1 MVDSAAILR
10 NRSVDCQRDCYRAR
24 REGERSVTP
33 TGIETEPPGG
43 ARDDGAGTAAWLRA
57 HGVEFAAI
65 AHLVGDVSSRSY
77 SRIVDPSGGTA
88 IVARYPPELA
98 AAQRRFR
105 LAGELLAQ
113 AGIRVPR
120 LLVDDPDAGFAL
132 VEDLGTRTLYE
143 QASTWEAIPSELD
156 AALGAAARIGRLDPA
171 RVGELGCE
179 PLGRELLARELART
193 LELVFEPLGAATPE
207 LRTGLDR
214 LIEELAALPAVA
226 CHRDFMARNLIATAA
241 GEIGVIDFQDLRPG
255 PPGYDLASLL
265 NDSIFASAELE
276 DRVLEAA
283 GLVGESRAGY
293 ERAVAQRCLKAVG
306 TFVAFARTGRSR
318 HLRLVPATLE
328 RALRALARL
337 PETRQAVTAVRGR
350 LADWGRQAA
359 SSAEAA
365 GA

>member
-1 MVDSAAILR
+1 MFDSATILR

-24 REGERSVTP
+24 REEERGVTP
-33 TGIETEPPGG
+33 TGTETEPPGG
-43 ARDDGAGTAAWLRA
+43 ARDDGARTAAWLRT
-57 HGVEFAAI
+57 HGVEFATI
-65 AHLVGDVSSRSY
+65 THLVGDVSSRSY
-77 SRIVDPSGGTA
+77 ARIFARDGGTA

-98 AAQRRFR
+98 PAQRRFR

-120 LLVDDPDAGFAL
+120 LLVDDPVAGYAL
-132 VEDLGTRTLYE
+132 VEDLGPRTLYE
-143 QASTWEAIPSELD
+143 QASSWQAIPSELD
-156 AALGAAARIGRLDPA
+156 AALVAAARIGGLDPV

-193 LELVFEPLGAATPE
+193 LELVLEPLGAATAQ
-207 LRTGLDR
+207 LRSGLDR

-226 CHRDFMARNLIATAA
+226 CHRDFMARNLIATAT

-265 NDSIFASAELE
+265 NDSIFATEELE
-276 DRVLEAA
+276 ERVLVAA
-283 GLVGESRAGY
+283 GVERESRAGY

-318 HLRLVPATLE
+318 HLRLVPPTLE
-328 RALRALARL
+328 RALVALERL
-337 PETRQAVTAVRGR
+337 PETRQAVAAVHSR
-350 LADWGRQAA
+350 LVDWGRQAA
-359 SSAEAA
+359 SGAGAA